1 MFTEED
7 SRRQDEAFAALKD
20 EFSRIEQMDKSLC
33 RAFGLPEEG
42 PLKLNVADK
51 TPEVLKAFE
60 EAKAKAEREGA
71 ARAAQF
77 KNGADSGA
85 SATMAPGRSRRGVVR
100 L

>member
-7 SRRQDEAFAALKD
+7 SKRQDEAFAALKD
-20 EFSRIEQMDKSLC
+20 EFSRIEQIDKALC
-33 RAFGLPEEG
+33 KAFGLPEEG
-42 PLKLNVADK
+42 PLKLNVTDK

-60 EAKAKAEREGA
+60 EAKAKAESEGA

-77 KNGADSGA
+77 KNGARSGA
-85 SATMAPGRSRRGVVR
+85 SANTAAGRGRRGVVR